1 VSVAPDDLAGL
12 DRDAFVER
20 VGPAFESSPWVAE
33 AAWEQRPF
41 ESVADLHATMVRA
54 VESAPAERQ
63 LALIRAH
70 PELAGPEQLAG
81 KLTSASAAEQ
91 AGAGLDR
98 LQRDDGAR
106 LERATAAYRAKFG
119 FPFVVCV
126 REHTVESII
135 ASAERRL
142 SSTAAEERRT
152 ALREIAKIAAL
163 RLEDRVSESK
173 EDHVEYRIAYG
184 KESVPVYR
192 HYATP
197 LSGIPQVPESQF
209 AGRDNALFANEVT
222 VEVHGDNFL
231 PAYTRGDNSDV
242 VATDS
247 MKNFILR
254 QAGEYE
260 GATLEGYLAR
270 LGSGF
275 LDRYEQM
282 QEVRVSG
289 RELPFSVAQVPG
301 EQGFEPSPVLR
312 QRQWSDRSVAELRYT
327 REGDAPVLVEH
338 RSGRVNI
345 ELLKTKGSAF
355 TRFVRDEYTTLPERS
370 DRPLFMR
377 LDVHWAYRD
386 AGDAVA
392 DDPARYVAGEQARDV
407 CAAVFHEFVSESIQQ
422 LVHEMGKRLLE
433 RYPQLGSVEFVG
445 KNMTRDPFEVSDD
458 PDDDRKVFVPPFP
471 ALGTIALSM
480 TRST

>member
-1 VSVAPDDLAGL
+1 MN
-12 DRDAFVER
+12 DRATFVER
-20 VGPAFESSPWVAE
+20 FGGAFESSPWVAE
-33 AAWEQRPF
+33 AAWEEGPF
-41 ESVADLHATMVRA
+41 DAVADLHAAMVRA
-54 VESAPAERQ
+54 VERAPSERQ

-70 PELAGPEQLAG
+70 PELAGSELRPG
-81 KLTSASAAEQ
+81 RLTSASAAEQ

-98 LQRDDGAR
+98 LGRDQAAR

-126 REHTVESII
+126 REHTPESIV
-135 ASAERRL
+135 ATAEERL
-142 SSTAAEERRT
+142 SSTAAQEQRT
-152 ALREIAKIAAL
+152 ALAEIVKIAAL
-163 RLEDRVSESK
+163 RLEDMAGDGRVGG
-173 EDHVEYRIAYG
+173 VEYRIAYG

-197 LSGIPQVPESQF
+197 LSGVPQVPESTF

-222 VEVHGDNFL
+222 VEVYGDNFL

-247 MKNFILR
+247 MKNLILR
-254 QAGEYE
+254 QAREYE
-260 GATLEGYLAR
+260 GATLEGYLAL

-282 QEVRVSG
+282 QEIRVSG

-301 EQGFEPSPVLR
+301 EHGFEPSPVLR
-312 QRQWSDRSVAELRYT
+312 QRQWSDHSVAELRY
-327 REGDAPVLVEH
+327 RRDGDAAALVDH
-338 RSGRVNI
+338 RSGRVNM

-370 DRPLFMR
+370 DRPLFIR
-377 LDVHWAYRD
+377 LGVHWAYRD
-386 AGDAVA
+386 PRDAVG
-392 DDPARYVAGEQARDV
+392 DDPARYVAGEQVRDV
-407 CAAVFHEFVSESIQQ
+407 CAAVFDSFVSESIQQ

-433 RYPQLGSVEFVG
+433 RYPQLLWLDFVAE
-445 KNMTRDPFEVSDD
+445 NMTRDPYAVSDD
-458 PDDDRKVFVPPFP
+458 PDDERKVFVPPFP
-471 ALGTIALSM
+471 ALGTIALTM
-480 TRST
+480 TRSA